1 MEQNL
6 NTETE
11 LENQQQQMQQPEGT
25 GNAINFATIFTAVV
39 LNWKW
44 FVLSIVICL
53 GLAAVYLRYATPIYQ
68 VSAKLLIKDNDQN
81 SPNSANKNAMLNSA
95 TLGLISNS
103 YGFDN
108 EMEILTSHSL
118 ALQVVKDMKIYVDYY
133 FVGKVKDELLYRQQ
147 PINVDMD
154 EAHLNKLNMPVQLKI
169 TREDNNY
176 KISGTCY
183 VPVDKL
189 ASKGPFKF
197 ERTVQSIP
205 STIYTRV
212 GAIQLTQSPYAVMK
226 DGESIKVFIYSPQ
239 MAANKYVEELSTTQ
253 TSKTTT
259 IAQLTLNDE
268 DPQRALDYVQRLSV
282 CYNQQAN
289 VDKNEIARRTEQ
301 FINGRLEK
309 INAELGNTEGQLES
323 YKRRNNV
330 VELKTNATGAY
341 TNATEYQQKLSEAN
355 TQVALI
361 SEMQIYM
368 NNPKN
373 HFQPLPSNVGLDD
386 QASTAL
392 ISNYNELLQKRSLL
406 LQSASENS
414 PSVIPL
420 TSQISEMERA
430 IRRALVQARKN
441 LEIQRNALAVEYGK
455 YQGQVGETPEQER
468 MLTQIGRQQEVKSGL
483 YLMLLQKREEN
494 SISLAATADKGKLID
509 GPSLGKK
516 VSPKSSIIL
525 LVALMLALAIPS
537 LILFLLEFFRYKIEG
552 HEDVAKLTTLPIIAD
567 IAVSS
572 ETAKTKGEIVVHE
585 NKNNQM
591 EEVFRSMRTNIQF
604 MLEKDEKVIMFTSS
618 TSGEGKTFVASNLA
632 MSFALLGKRVLLVG
646 LDIRKPRLANLFEID
661 DFVHGITNLLVKE
674 SPTWED
680 VEKQLLPSG
689 VNKNLTLLMAGPTPP
704 NPAELVTRKSLDI
717 TFDILRQH
725 FDYII
730 VDTAPVGLVTD
741 TLQIAKVCD
750 TTVYVCR
757 ADYTP
762 KENFEMINGLAF
774 SKKMPKMSIVV
785 NGIDMSKKKNGYY
798 YGYGKYG
805 KYGRYARNLRSST
818 YGSYG
823 SYGSYGHYGHYG
835 SYGSYGHYGH
845 YGSYGSYGNYGN
857 YGSYGN
863 YKDSHYSNEK
873 DDSIK
878 Q

>member
-103 YGFDN
+103 NGFDN

-169 TREDNNY
+169 TREDNSY

-212 GAIQLTQSPYAVMK
+212 GVIQLTQSPYAVMK

-239 MAANKYVEELSTTQ
+239 MAANKYVEELSATQ

-591 EEVFRSMRTNIQF
+591 EEIFRSMRTNIQF

-674 SPTWED
+674 SPTWDD

-704 NPAELVTRKSLDI
+704 NPAELVTRKSLGI
-717 TFDILRQH
+717 TFALLRQH

-805 KYGRYARNLRSST
+805 KYGRYARNLRSSA
-818 YGSYG
+818 YGS
-823 SYGSYGHYGHYG
+823 YG

-857 YGSYGN
+857 YGSYGD

>member
-103 YGFDN
+103 NGFDN

-239 MAANKYVEELSTTQ
+239 MAANKYVEELSATQ

-591 EEVFRSMRTNIQF
+591 EEIFRSMRTNIQF

-661 DFVHGITNLLVKE
+661 DLVHGITNLLVKE

-689 VNKNLTLLMAGPTPP
+689 VNKNLT
-704 NPAELVTRKSLDI
+704 VTRKSLGI
-717 TFDILRQH
+717 TFDLLRQH

-805 KYGRYARNLRSST
+805 KYGRYARNLRSSA
-818 YGSYG
+818 YGS
-823 SYGSYGHYGHYG
+823 YG

-857 YGSYGN
+857 YGSYGD

>member
-6 NTETE
+6 NAETE
-11 LENQQQQMQQPEGT
+11 LDNQQQLQQPDEAKS
-25 GNAINFATIFTAVV
+25 AINFATIFTAVV

-103 YGFDN
+103 NGFDN

-212 GAIQLTQSPYAVMK
+212 GVIQLTQSPYAVMK

-239 MAANKYVEELSTTQ
+239 MAANKYVEELSATQ

-585 NKNNQM
+585 NMNNQM
-591 EEVFRSMRTNIQF
+591 EEIFRSMRTNIQF

-704 NPAELVTRKSLDI
+704 NPAELVTRKSLGI
-717 TFDILRQH
+717 TFDLLRQH

-762 KENFEMINGLAF
+762 KENFEMINGLSF
-774 SKKMPKMSIVV
+774 SKKMPKMSIVI

-805 KYGRYARNLRSST
+805 KYGRYARNLRST
-818 YGSYG
+818 YG

-835 SYGSYGHYGH
+835 SYG
-845 YGSYGSYGNYGN
+845 NYGN
-857 YGSYGN
+857 YGSYGSYGD